1 MAIENKKMILLEDIK
16 GNREIAYALLE
27 ASHPLFSNYK
37 ITIVDESLLL
47 ENEIELGDYDWNK
60 FKDLTIEEKLRNL
73 ISIGLLYDELKNS
86 KYTYELTPYNL
97 IFTINGKPI
106 DRKRPQR
113 RMISLCK
120 ILKIEYRSFHSIR
133 HSYATRLFELD
144 IPIKTVQSLMGHS
157 DMSTT
162 MDIYT
167 HVMKDKKLE
176 ILDKLD
182 NL

>member
-1 MAIENKKMILLEDIK
+1 M
-16 GNREIAYALLE
+16 
-27 ASHPLFSNYK
+27 
-37 ITIVDESLLL
+37 
-47 ENEIELGDYDWNK
+47 
-60 FKDLTIEEKLRNL
+60 
-73 ISIGLLYDELKNS
+73 
-86 KYTYELTPYNL
+86 
-97 IFTINGKPI
+97 IFTLDGKPF

-120 ILKIEYRSFHSIR
+120 TLKIEYRSFHSIR